1 MAGLSIEEWFA
12 THGLPYDKGADS
24 VGMLKLIEED
34 TWVSLFAT
42 SKLLIQR
49 KALIV
54 FKKLNEEDFDS
65 TTSATSVPL
74 RQDGGAAAK
83 PASTKRKHSDL
94 RSERQT
100 IAPGIFDN
108 KRKYTAAG
116 KEWTKSDPPRDVT
129 DGKVK
134 NRYKGSNPEA
144 MKTYNAYVASSI
156 ETPGTMDCG
165 SDSDDDSSE
174 DQPKETNKNSTLAY
188 HEPV

>member
-12 THGLPYDKGADS
+12 THGLPYDKEADS
-24 VGMLKLIEED
+24 VEMLKLIEED
-34 TWVSLFAT
+34 KWVSLFAT

-108 KRKYTAAG
+108 KHKYAAAG
-116 KEWTKSDPPRDVT
+116 KE
-129 DGKVK
+129 
-134 NRYKGSNPEA
+134 
-144 MKTYNAYVASSI
+144 
-156 ETPGTMDCG
+156 
-165 SDSDDDSSE
+165 
-174 DQPKETNKNSTLAY
+174 
-188 HEPV
+188 